1 MPFTPYHFGP
11 AGFLGLVFKKRI
23 DIPAFVLANVAV
35 DIEPLALMIF
45 RVSGNHH
52 RFFHT
57 LIGATLAGIALAI
70 ALFPPRKIIAELMN
84 LLHLP
89 YETTFLKITI
99 WAVLGG
105 WFHVFIDSICHW
117 DVRPFWPSRIRPLY
131 WLVNYDQLKYIC
143 LGFWLAAIILLL
155 CAYIGEIIGKAKSLT
170 EQGAVDK

>member
-35 DIEPLALMIF
+35 DIEPLVLMIF
-45 RVSGNHH
+45 KVEGYHH

-57 LIGATLAGIALAI
+57 LIGATLAGMALAVV
-70 ALFPPRKIIAELMN
+70 LFPFRRIIAKLMN

-89 YETTFLKITI
+89 YQTSFLKIAV
-99 WAVLGG
+99 WGVLGA

-117 DVRPFWPSRIRPLY
+117 DVRPFWPGSARPFY
-131 WLVNYDQLKYIC
+131 QLVTDGQLKYIC

-155 CAYIGEIIGKAKSLT
+155 CAYIVGIVGKAKKT
-170 EQGAVDK
+170 GGAEGG